1 MNWAHFILWT
11 AGSYL
16 LYYPAMILY
25 DLKTSGQKSAGSAS
39 NELTFAEENIPFSIE
54 RTPKET
60 SPKEAT
66 PKPQP
71 AIIGSGG
78 VTLKNLFGLCR
89 EEAVLYTKPVSF

>member
-1 MNWAHFILWT
+1 MNWPHFILWI
-11 AGSYL
+11 AGIYL

-25 DLKTSGQKSAGSAS
+25 DLKTSGPKSTGSAS
-39 NELTFAEENIPFSIE
+39 SELTFSEENTPFSVE
-54 RTPKET
+54 HARKET
-60 SPKEAT
+60 PQKEAA

>member
-1 MNWAHFILWT
+1 MNWPHFILWT

-25 DLKTSGQKSAGSAS
+25 DLKTSGRKSPGSLS
-39 NELTFAEENIPFSIE
+39 NELTFTEESIPISIE
-54 RTPKET
+54 HAPKET
-60 SPKEAT
+60 PPKETA

-71 AIIGSGG
+71 AVIGSGG

-89 EEAVLYTKPVSF
+89 DEAILYTKPVSF

>member
-1 MNWAHFILWT
+1 MNWPHFILWT
-11 AGSYL
+11 AGIYL

-25 DLKTSGQKSAGSAS
+25 DLKTSGQKSTGSAS
-39 NELTFAEENIPFSIE
+39 GELTFSEENIPFSVE
-54 RTPKET
+54 HVPKET
-60 SPKEAT
+60 TQKEAA

-78 VTLKNLFGLCR
+78 VSLKNLFGLCR

>member
-1 MNWAHFILWT
+1 MNWTHFILWT
-11 AGSYL
+11 AGIYL

-25 DLKTSGQKSAGSAS
+25 DLKTSGPKSPGGAS

-54 RTPKET
+54 HAPNEI
-60 SPKEAT
+60 PQKEAP